1 MIRLALVGFWPKASV
16 NGTHGGVEQ
25 RPIACAVGE
34 LHPLV
39 VISILCSL
47 SFTHT
52 KVVFV
57 VTPSGFK
64 PHQGSFAGCDYPL
77 ELTQPQV
84 VFNLT

>member
-1 MIRLALVGFWPKASV
+1 MIHLALVGLWLKALV
-16 NGTHGGVEQ
+16 NGTRGGVEQ
-25 RPIACAVGE
+25 RVIASAVGE

-39 VISILCSL
+39 VISMLVL

-64 PHQGSFAGCDYPL
+64 PHQGSFADCGYPL